1 MSKRRTISRT
11 PRVAF
16 IQRAACATVLALIVP
31 ATALA
36 AEVRSGDTVAIGS
49 NEVVADDLYV
59 SETTW

>member
-1 MSKRRTISRT
+1 MS
-11 PRVAF
+11 
-16 IQRAACATVLALIVP
+16 TVLALIAP